1 MTKYTAIFILSFIS
15 SFCFAQKQGREKIDS
30 LQNELKHSNA
40 DTAQIQ
46 NRILLAREFPTIF
59 PDSGIYY
66 GNLALDKSV
75 EIKNKTFQI
84 TSLLA
89 LGSNYSKKGN
99 PPKAL
104 SNLLKAL
111 ELSVEK
117 NDSLNMAKSYTGLG
131 NLYSILHNIPKSSD
145 YLDRALAINQKL
157 KNKSEIPRIYLSIG
171 TNYGDLE
178 QYDKALEYNEKAL
191 AAALESNNE
200 YVVAYSYSNSAL
212 VLTQMKQL
220 DKALLYQ
227 FKALKFE
234 KKMDDKYG
242 VATEYSSISDTY
254 LNLSYSVQG
263 KKKDALIDSAVHYLN
278 LAIDLSYQCD
288 IPGDRIDM
296 IFSLANIFKI
306 KKDYK
311 KAFELLTHANALKDS
326 VFSDESKN
334 KIQEIETGTA
344 MLLKEKEIEIQ
355 KLQLVKSKQMQ
366 IAMIMGIA
374 LLLGSTFF
382 VFRSFKK
389 QRSINNKL
397 KATQTQLIQQEKLAS
412 LGELTAGIAHE
423 IQNPLN
429 FVNNFSEV
437 SNELIDEMNAEL
449 DKGDIDEAKLIA
461 VDVKQNLEKITHHGK
476 RAGDIVKGMLQHSRT
491 GSAAKE
497 PTDINKLA
505 DEYLRLAYH
514 GLRAKDKSFN
524 ATMNTDFD
532 KLIKNIN
539 IIPQDI
545 GRVILNVITN
555 AFYAVNEKNLS
566 AVAVPTAVKYEP
578 TVSNSTKKIND
589 KVEIKVTDNGNGI
602 PQKILDK
609 IFQPFFTTKPTGQ
622 GTGLGLSMSYDIIKA
637 HGGEIRVQT
646 KENEGTEFIIQLSDS
661 L

>member
-1 MTKYTAIFILSFIS
+1 MNKYTAILILSLIS
-15 SFCFAQKQGREKIDS
+15 SFCFAQKKGREKIDS

-46 NRILLAREFPTIF
+46 NRILLAREFITIF

-66 GNLALDKSV
+66 GNLALNKSV
-75 EIKNKTFQI
+75 AIKNKPFQI
-84 TSLLA
+84 ASLLA
-89 LGSNYSKKGN
+89 LGSNFYKKGN

-104 SNLLKAL
+104 SSYLKAL
-111 ELSVEK
+111 ELSEENK
-117 NDSLNMAKSYTGLG
+117 DSLNIAKSYTGLG
-131 NLYSILHNIPKSSD
+131 NLYSILRNIPKSSD
-145 YLDRALAINQKL
+145 YLDRALAINKKL

-227 FKALKFE
+227 FKALQFE
-234 KKMDDKYG
+234 KEMGDKYG

-288 IPGDRIDM
+288 IPGDRIEM
-296 IFSLANIFKI
+296 LFSLANIFKI

-311 KAFELLTHANALKDS
+311 KAFEVLTHANALKDS

-334 KIQEIETGTA
+334 QIQEIETETA
-344 MLLKEKEIEIQ
+344 ILIKEKEIEIQ
-355 KLQLVKSKQMQ
+355 KLQLVKNKQLQ

-374 LLLGSTFF
+374 LLVGSTFF

-437 SNELIDEMNAEL
+437 STELVDEMNEEIE
-449 DKGDIDEAKLIA
+449 KGNLQDAKEIA
-461 VDVKQNLEKITHHGK
+461 NDLKQNLEKINHHGK
-476 RAGDIVKGMLQHSRT
+476 RAGDIVKGMLQHSRSSSS
-491 GSAAKE
+491 GVKE

-524 ATMNTDFD
+524 ATMKTDYD
-532 KLIKNIN
+532 DNIGNIN
-539 IIPQDI
+539 IVPQDM
-545 GRVILNVITN
+545 GRVILNLITN
-555 AFYAVNEKNLS
+555 AFYVVDEKKKSGVEN
-566 AVAVPTAVKYEP
+566 YEP
-578 TVSNSTKKIND
+578 TVSVSIKKINN
-589 KVEIKVTDNGNGI
+589 KVEIKVSDNGSGI
-602 PQKILDK
+602 PQKVLDK

-622 GTGLGLSMSYDIIKA
+622 GTGLGLSLSYDIVKA
-637 HGGEIRVQT
+637 HGGELKVET
-646 KENEGTEFIIQLSDS
+646 KEGEGSIFIIQLPTV
-661 L
+661 